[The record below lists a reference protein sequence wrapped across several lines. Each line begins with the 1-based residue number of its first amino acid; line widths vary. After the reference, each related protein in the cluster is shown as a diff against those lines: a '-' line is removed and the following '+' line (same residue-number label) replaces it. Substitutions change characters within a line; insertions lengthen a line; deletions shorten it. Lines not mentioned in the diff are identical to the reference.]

1 MVVNGGNDKIFR
13 LESTDNWQ
21 SARLAATTLAADRFT
36 YPATATRHQNT
47 TWIMNARFNELL
59 DSNMVPATRFAIQ
72 KAVLKPVSKPKAK

>member
-1 MVVNGGNDKIFR
+1 VVNGGNDKIFR

-21 SARLAATTLAADRFT
+21 SAKLAATTLIADRFT
-36 YPATATRHQNT
+36 YPATSTKHQNN

-72 KAVLKPVSKPKAK
+72 KAVLKPIPKTN